1 MVPSVQIKLLSGNDG
16 VDRCRYLHFRGN
28 MIVDYIISL
37 CTDIQENVLSLIPQN
52 CPSVVCLA
60 NPLTGTEKRLWDA
73 VLHNVKVVVS
83 TYQILLDA
91 LTHAFVHMESLALIV
106 FDEGKWPS
114 PSLFSTYT
122 LARAKLHKPT
132 TVLAEIPAS
141 R

>member
-1 MVPSVQIKLLSGNDG
+1 
-16 VDRCRYLHFRGN
+16 